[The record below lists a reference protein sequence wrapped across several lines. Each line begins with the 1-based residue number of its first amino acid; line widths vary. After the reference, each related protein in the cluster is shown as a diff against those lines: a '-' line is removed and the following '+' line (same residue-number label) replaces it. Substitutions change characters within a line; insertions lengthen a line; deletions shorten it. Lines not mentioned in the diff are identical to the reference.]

1 MKMNKRGSV
10 FFGVGIGIAVFI
22 FGVLFLPF
30 VMDDLTTFRA
40 AMDCSNVDIT
50 GGNMLSCLVG
60 DLVVPY
66 LIIFFISLSLGFIV
80 GART

>member
-1 MKMNKRGSV
+1 MRYNKKGSA
-10 FFGVGIGIAVFI
+10 FFGVGIGIVVFI
-22 FGVLFLPF
+22 FGILFLPF
-30 VMDDLTTFRA
+30 IMDDVTTFRE
-40 AMDCSNVDIT
+40 AMDCSSADIT

-80 GART
+80 GRNQ